1 MEPDAPELRKRLPVL
16 RLQKTKLDR
25 FLLDQVAV
33 DHDCVRL
40 EGAAA
45 VLKKLASRGPSKS
58 SPEVVSFVREW
69 RPLRD
74 SNPCRRRERAVS

>member
-16 RLQKTKLDR
+16 RLQKTELDR

-45 VLKKLASRGPSKS
+45 VLKKLAS
-58 SPEVVSFVREW
+58 
-69 RPLRD
+69 
-74 SNPCRRRERAVS
+74 

>member
-16 RLQKTKLDR
+16 RLQKTELDR

-45 VLKKLASRGPSKS
+45 ALKKTREQRAVKVVSRGCLFCSGVA
-58 SPEVVSFVREW
+58 SPTGFEPVS
-69 RPLRD
+69 P
-74 SNPCRRRERAVS
+74 P